1 MGVKGKEYWA
11 KQHALNWSDPPPPTE
26 AQDALAHAYAMGF
39 EKMRMHAIGLLSD
52 LGPNGKQLSILIG
65 AIGTAE
71 VDPDTGEALHD

>member
-1 MGVKGKEYWA
+1 
-11 KQHALNWSDPPPPTE
+11 
-26 AQDALAHAYAMGF
+26 
-39 EKMRMHAIGLLSD
+39 MHAIGLLSD